1 MSQDISAHKTLA
13 VNESDPS
20 VSLSGA
26 TPVQRQGKAKDVLE
40 GGLKL
45 FSVLIVLLLLVKAFG
60 VAHFSITT
68 TLMLVTA
75 APLTVVLGTLASY
88 GYMMSAIATLFALA
102 WLWSLIATRRA
113 NPGRDIWVPV
123 ALAILVASVL
133 LTPWDY
139 WWKVLVGA
147 ALPLLLVWMWTR
159 FAKVPLRRFPS
170 FLLATGYTAALITGF
185 LMYTLDKPWQS
196 AEVVTFTKPLAID
209 PHGNPP
215 VPNLTGYVIDTAN
228 GWVTILDA
236 KTRAIVRVKN
246 DQVQARQIC
255 HESGQLAGDR
265 PILYLLEGKPYR
277 SPNLACFRLSNN

>member
-1 MSQDISAHKTLA
+1 MQSPTGRLALSQDISAHKTLA

-147 ALPLLLVWMWTR
+147 ALPLLLVWMWT
-159 FAKVPLRRFPS
+159 
-170 FLLATGYTAALITGF
+170 
-185 LMYTLDKPWQS
+185 
-196 AEVVTFTKPLAID
+196 
-209 PHGNPP
+209 
-215 VPNLTGYVIDTAN
+215 
-228 GWVTILDA
+228 
-236 KTRAIVRVKN
+236 
-246 DQVQARQIC
+246 
-255 HESGQLAGDR
+255 
-265 PILYLLEGKPYR
+265 
-277 SPNLACFRLSNN
+277 